1 MKRLLALVPL
11 VTLAAC
17 GDRSGLPAARSLSA
31 EGANH
36 RVAGYSPDGSRL
48 YWWQQEEQDGQWH
61 LFASARDMRS
71 PERQPL
77 SSQGA
82 GNAPVVFS
90 PDGTRFAIAA
100 NPDGA
105 FPSVWLM
112 EATDDEPRRL
122 TPEDVL
128 AIPLQWHPDG
138 RRLLYATVV
147 EGNVRTI
154 VLDVEAGT
162 HHRLLPSE
170 SRPHFAA
177 WSPDATRLAV
187 EVIDQGRR
195 TIWLADGD
203 GGNLRAVT
211 TEGFEEL
218 EGDVSP
224 WSPDGSAL
232 LYTSRRTGT
241 SDVWVLPADG
251 SDPRQLTSDV
261 RDDDAA
267 VWSPDGRWV
276 AFRSNRGL
284 QDDLWIVPAEGGEA
298 RRVTDDAVRED
309 LVGWRPG
316 TSELL
321 YTVSRESSSLWAYSL
336 ADGTERQLTHDS
348 LEVGFFNVSSSGQIV
363 AALSRG
369 GGVTDVAV
377 LPLAGGDPRIIL
389 RDTRG
394 GGFYWSPD
402 GSRLTFESDRA
413 GSNTDIWVMDSAGG
427 DLRQLTNWPES
438 ESGAVFSGDGSY
450 VVFSSDRQARFG
462 DLWRVPAAGGQPER
476 LTNSGVGL
484 NACWQPYR
492 PDEIIF
498 GVVADTP
505 VTIATMRLRPGGV
518 MQPLWNRTTSFGCG
532 TLSPT
537 SDSIALP
544 TSVPG
549 GGGQTMLL
557 ALDGRGGRTL
567 LAPNQNAITWSPD
580 GRQLLF
586 TYTQSPPYDLGI
598 LTLADGSVR
607 RVTNTP
613 ASEQGAEWSHDG
625 STLVFTRVTPV
636 SRITT
641 ADVGRLVR

>member
-1 MKRLLALVPL
+1 MKRLLVPTLLVM
-11 VTLAAC
+11 LAAC
-17 GDRSGLPAARSLSA
+17 GDRSGVPLARSLSP
-31 EGANH
+31 EGADH
-36 RVAGYSPDGSRL
+36 RFAGISPDGSSL
-48 YWWQQEEQDGQWH
+48 YWWQQEERRWH
-61 LFASARDMRS
+61 LYASAADLRS
-71 PERQPL
+71 PERLPL
-77 SSQGA
+77 SSPEA
-82 GNAPVVFS
+82 TDAPLVFS

-100 NPDGA
+100 NPDGG

-112 EATDDEPRRL
+112 EATGGEPRRL
-122 TPEDVL
+122 TPEDVF

-138 RRLLYATVV
+138 RRLSYVTVV
-147 EGNVRTI
+147 EGNVGTM
-154 VLDVEAGT
+154 VLDLETGT
-162 HHRLLPSE
+162 HRRLLPSE
-170 SRPHFAA
+170 SRPHFTS
-177 WSPDATRLAV
+177 WSPDATRMAV
-187 EVIDQGRR
+187 EVIDQGRS
-195 TIWLADGD
+195 TISLADGD
-203 GGNLRAVT
+203 GGNLRALT
-211 TEGFEEL
+211 SEGFEDL
-218 EGDVSP
+218 TAGVRP

-251 SDPRQLTSDV
+251 SAPRQLTSDV

-284 QDDLWIVPAEGGEA
+284 QDDLWIVPAEGGEP
-298 RRVTDDAVRED
+298 RRVTDDAVREE
-309 LVGWRPG
+309 LIGWRPG

-321 YTVSRESSSLWAYSL
+321 YTVSRESRTLWAHSL

-348 LEVGFFNVSSSGQIV
+348 LEVGFFNVSSSRQIV

-377 LPLAGGDPRIIL
+377 LPLAGAEPHIIL
-389 RDTRG
+389 RDARG
-394 GGFYWSPD
+394 GPFYWSPD
-402 GSRLTFESDRA
+402 GSRLTFASDRA
-413 GSNTDIWVMDSAGG
+413 GSNPDIWVMDSAGG

-438 ESGAVFSGDGSY
+438 ERNAVFSGDGSY
-450 VVFSSDRQARFG
+450 VMFSSDRQASLN
-462 DLWRVPAAGGQPER
+462 DLWRVPVGGGQPER
-476 LTNSGVGL
+476 LTNSGAVGSP
-484 NACWQPYR
+484 CWQPYR
-492 PDEIIF
+492 PDEVIF
-498 GVVADTP
+498 PVVVDTP

-518 MQPLWNRTTSFGCG
+518 MQPLWNRTSLCG

-537 SDSIALP
+537 SDSIALE

-549 GGGQTMLL
+549 GGDQTMLL
-557 ALDGRGGRTL
+557 ALNGRGGRPL
-567 LAPNQNAITWSPD
+567 LEPNQNAITWSPD

-586 TYTQSPPYDLGI
+586 TYSQNPPYDLGI

-625 STLVFTRVTPV
+625 STLVFVRVVPV

-641 ADVGRLVR
+641 VDVGRLLR